1 MRNLKSLDLNLLKT
15 FDALLDERSVT
26 RAAER
31 LSLTQP
37 AVSSMLTR
45 LRESFDDPL
54 FVRARYGIVPTE
66 RALALAKPV
75 KRVMAEIDALLQPE
89 AFVPAECEM
98 TFTLAAT
105 DYALSVI
112 IVPFFSLLRQ
122 RAPGIHLSV
131 QRAEASNIQE
141 RLERGEVDLAL
152 LTPETTPPDLHIRHL
167 YDERYVCTLRKGH
180 PALDK
185 GTISLGTFCHYDH
198 ALVSLSGEN
207 FAGVTD
213 TALRA
218 LGKKRNV
225 VLSVNSFLVLPPVL
239 QTTDLIAV
247 VPERLVRDAAG
258 LEVMAPPLDI
268 PGFTKVAA
276 WHERS
281 HLSPAHQWLR
291 QQLAQVCSGQ

>member
-15 FDALLDERSVT
+15 FDALLDERNVT

-45 LRESFDDPL
+45 LRDSFDDPL
-54 FVRARYGIVPTE
+54 FVRSRYGIVPTE

-75 KRVMAEIDALLQPE
+75 KRVMAQIEALLEPE
-89 AFVPAECEM
+89 AFVPAECKM

-112 IVPFFSLLRQ
+112 IMPFFSLLQ
-122 RAPGIHLSV
+122 QLAPGIHLSV
-131 QRAEASNIQE
+131 QRAEDATVQG
-141 RLERGEVDLAL
+141 RLERGEIDLAL
-152 LTPETTPPDLHIRHL
+152 LTPDTTPPDLHIRHL

-180 PALDK
+180 PALK
-185 GTISLGTFCHYDH
+185 NGAISLDTFCRYDH
-198 ALVSLSGEN
+198 TLVSLSGEN
-207 FAGVTD
+207 FEGVTD
-213 TALRA
+213 KVLQA

-258 LEVMAPPLDI
+258 LEVLPPPLPI

-281 HLSPAHQWLR
+281 HLSAAHQWLR
-291 QQLAQVCSGQ
+291 QLLAQACSGE

>member
-1 MRNLKSLDLNLLKT
+1 MRNVKNLDLNLLKT

-26 RAAER
+26 RAAAR

-45 LRESFDDPL
+45 LRESFEDPL
-54 FVRARYGIVPTE
+54 FVRSRYGIVPTE

-75 KRVMAEIDALLQPE
+75 KQVMSQIDALLEPE

-98 TFTLAAT
+98 TFRLAAT

-112 IVPFFSLLRQ
+112 ILPFFSRLQ
-122 RAPGIHLSV
+122 QQAPGIHLSV
-131 QRAEASNIQE
+131 QRAEDATIRE
-141 RLERGEVDLAL
+141 RLERGEIDLAL
-152 LTPETTPPDLHIRHL
+152 LTPDSTPPDLHIRTL

-180 PALDK
+180 PALKD
-185 GTISLGTFCHYDH
+185 GLITLETFCEYDH
-198 ALVSLSGEN
+198 ALVSLSGNSFE
-207 FAGVTD
+207 GVTD
-213 TALRA
+213 KALRA

-247 VPERLVRDAAG
+247 VPERLVRDAAD
-258 LEVMAPPLDI
+258 LVVMPPPLPL

-281 HLSPAHQWLR
+281 HLSAAHQWLR
-291 QQLAQVCSGQ
+291 QQLADVCRVQ

>member
-15 FDALLDERSVT
+15 FDALLDERNVT

-45 LRESFDDPL
+45 LRDSFDDPL
-54 FVRARYGIVPTE
+54 FVRSRYGIVPTE
-66 RALALAKPV
+66 RAQALAKPV
-75 KRVMAEIDALLQPE
+75 KRVMAQIEALLEPE
-89 AFVPAECEM
+89 AFVPAECKM

-112 IVPFFSLLRQ
+112 IVPFFSLLQ
-122 RAPGIHLSV
+122 QLAPGIHLSV
-131 QRAEASNIQE
+131 QRAEDATIQG
-141 RLERGEVDLAL
+141 RLERSEIDLAL
-152 LTPETTPPDLHIRHL
+152 LTPDTTPPDLHIRHL

-180 PALDK
+180 PALK
-185 GTISLGTFCHYDH
+185 NGTISLDTFCRYDH

-207 FAGVTD
+207 FQGVTD
-213 TALRA
+213 EALQA

-258 LEVMAPPLDI
+258 LEVLPPPLTI

-281 HLSPAHQWLR
+281 HLSAAHQWLR
-291 QQLAQVCSGQ
+291 QLLAEACSGE